1 MMGQQPPPQEKLFY
15 TGITLDKRVRRNHP
29 LRGINTVI
37 DFEFIYNEVKD
48 KYGSNGNV
56 SVPPPTILK
65 LMLLLVFYNVRS
77 ERELMDTLPER
88 LDWLWFLDYDLDT
101 EIPNHSILSKA
112 RKKWGTEVFKK
123 FFEQIVW
130 QCVQAGLV
138 DGSKI
143 FVDSNLIDA
152 DASNNSVVDTQS
164 LKRYL
169 NKSYQEL
176 EKRLD
181 IEEDPRKGRKNY
193 REINN
198 RYISTTDPDASIVR
212 VGRPKLRYH
221 THRAVDPAAEVIT
234 ATEVTTGDVY
244 EAHRMDALMEIHQEN
259 TGADIETVVGD
270 SKYGTID
277 NYLSCHAKGVKAH
290 TPDLKRKQAKSGLR
304 NGVFGSDTFIYD
316 KETDTYEC
324 PAGKRLKRKKLNGA
338 RQSLDYGA
346 LKSEC
351 DKCNLRPKCTK
362 NKAGRTVK
370 RHLQQ
375 EALDQ
380 MRTLAESAQSKRDI
394 KTRHHLMERTFARAK
409 RYGYKRSRWRRLW
422 RVQIQEY
429 ITAAIQNIETLMR
442 YGKDGGAALAMEI
455 GHAKSKVSSL
465 PILFVKYRA
474 GLIFGK
480 ENILVQH
487 CSAVN

>member
-1 MMGQQPPPQEKLFY
+1 MMGKQPPPQEKLFY
-15 TGITLDKRVRRNHP
+15 TGIHLDKRIRKNHP
-29 LRGINTVI
+29 LRGIDNVI
-37 DFEFIYNEVKD
+37 DFEFVYNEVKD
-48 KYGSNGNV
+48 KYRNNGNV
-56 SVPPPTILK
+56 SVPPPVILK

-77 ERELMDTLPER
+77 ERELMETLPER
-88 LDWLWFLDYDLDT
+88 LDWLWFLGYDLDT
-101 EIPNHSILSKA
+101 EVPNHSVLSKA
-112 RKKWGTEVFKK
+112 RKKWGVDVFKK
-123 FFEQIVW
+123 FFERIVW
-130 QCVQAGLV
+130 QCAEAGLV

-143 FVDSNLIDA
+143 FVDSSLIDA
-152 DASNNSVVDTQS
+152 DASNKSVVDTQS

-169 NKSYQEL
+169 NRSYQEL
-176 EKRLD
+176 ENRLD
-181 IEEDPRKGRKNY
+181 IEEDPRKGTKNY
-193 REINN
+193 RKVNN

-212 VGRPKLRYH
+212 VGKSKLRYH

-234 ATEVTTGDVY
+234 ATEVTTGDVN
-244 EAHRMDALMEIHQEN
+244 EAHRMDALMEMHQEN
-259 TGADIETVVGD
+259 TESKLETVVGD

-290 TPDLKRKQAKSGLR
+290 IPDLKRKQAQSGLR

-324 PAGKRLKRKKLNGA
+324 PAGNRLERKKLHEA
-338 RQSLDYGA
+338 RQSIDYGA

-351 DKCNLRPKCTK
+351 DKCELRPQCTK

-380 MRTLAESAQSKRDI
+380 MRRLSESAQSKRDI

-429 ITAAIQNIETLMR
+429 ITAAIQNIDTLIR
-442 YGKDGGAALAMEI
+442 YGKGGGAALAMEI
-455 GHAKSKVSSL
+455 VHAKRKVYSL
-465 PILFVKYRA
+465 PILFVKYSNN
-474 GLIFGK
+474 LIFG
-480 ENILVQH
+480 EANILVQH
-487 CSAVN
+487 CGAVN